1 MGKSTI
7 SMVIFNSY
15 VKLPEGIPQFPGNM
29 PIFLSPKDRLWHLHF
44 LIARQDRV
52 VPPQI
57 PAAPQ
62 DYQVLLRDGDIPQ
75 LWPFISYNWL

>member
-1 MGKSTI
+1 MLNYQRVSPNFLATCPFSYPQKIACDI
-7 SMVIFNSY
+7 SI
-15 VKLPEGIPQFPGNM
+15 
-29 PIFLSPKDRLWHLHF
+29 F